1 MTGMNRPQVVV
12 FDLGK
17 VLVDFDYGV
26 ATPRIA
32 ARGNVSPDAVKRL
45 LNESPLLFRYETG
58 LITTD
63 EFFEEVRAATAFR
76 GDMKE
81 FRELFGDIFT
91 PITPMIELH
100 SALRKRSIPTYI
112 FSNTNELQIGHIR
125 RNFPFMKD
133 FDGYILSFEHGAMKP
148 AAKIYEVVERETN
161 RRREEILYVD
171 DRPENVAAGAAR
183 GWQVILQET
192 PEKTRAAFEKS
203 GLLDQTWPGG
213 VNGPP
218 FSGPSKA

>member
-1 MTGMNRPQVVV
+1 MNRPRVVV

-17 VLVDFDYGV
+17 VLLDFDYGL
-26 ATPRIA
+26 AAPKIA
-32 ARGNVSPDAVKRL
+32 ARGNVSPEAVKRL
-45 LNESPLLFRYETG
+45 VNQSPLLFRYETG
-58 LITTD
+58 SMTTA
-63 EFFEEVRAATAFR
+63 EFFEEVCLATGYR
-76 GDMKE
+76 GDFEE
-81 FRELFGDIFT
+81 FAELFGDIFT

-100 SALRKRSIPTYI
+100 SVLRKRNIPTYI
-112 FSNTNELQIGHIR
+112 FSNTNELQIGYIR
-125 RNFPFMKD
+125 RNFPFIKD

-148 AAKIYEVVERETN
+148 EARIYDVVERETN

-192 PEKTRAAFEKS
+192 AEKTLAAFES
-203 GLLDQTWPGG
+203 RGLLNQAWPGG

>member
-1 MTGMNRPQVVV
+1 MNRPQVVV

-17 VLVDFDYGV
+17 VLLDFDYGL
-26 ATPRIA
+26 AAPKIA
-32 ARGNVSPDAVKRL
+32 ARGNVSPEAVKRL
-45 LNESPLLFRYETG
+45 VNQSPLLFRYETG
-58 LITTD
+58 SMTTE
-63 EFFEEVRAATAFR
+63 EFFKEVRSATEYQGNFE
-76 GDMKE
+76 E
-81 FRELFGDIFT
+81 FAELFGDIFT

-100 SALRKRSIPTYI
+100 SVLRKSGVPTYI
-112 FSNTNELQIGHIR
+112 FSNTNELQFGHIQ
-125 RNFPFMKD
+125 RNFPFIKN

-148 AAKIYEVVERETN
+148 DAKIYEVVERETK

-203 GLLDQTWPGG
+203 GLLNQAGPGG
-213 VNGPP
+213 VNEPP